1 MAAVRRL
8 IVPKIV
14 LCGGLFAASV
24 ATAQIPGVLPPP
36 PARFGTVDPCAGTG
50 ATGSS
55 SYGACQLREHTLRRG
70 TARAPD
76 LSAVD
81 QTNRFSIEQAC
92 VANAARGADV
102 HAVCLRRQLAA
113 RGQDPTAPVRRIP
126 ETQRKPNVTS
136 GR

>member
-1 MAAVRRL
+1 MAAMRCL
-8 IVPKIV
+8 IAPKIV
-14 LCGGLFAASV
+14 LCGALFAASV
-24 ATAQIPGVLPPP
+24 AVAQIPGIVPQPA
-36 PARFGTVDPCAGTG
+36 ARFGTVDPCAGTG

-55 SYGACQLREHTLRRG
+55 PYGACQLRQQTLRRG

-81 QTNRFSIEQAC
+81 QTDRFRIEQAC
-92 VANAARGADV
+92 VANAARGDDV

-113 RGQDPTAPVRRIP
+113 RGQDLITPVRRVP
-126 ETQRKPNVTS
+126 ETQRKPSVTS

>member
-8 IVPKIV
+8 SVSKIV
-14 LCGGLFAASV
+14 LCGARFAASV
-24 ATAQIPGVLPPP
+24 AVAQIPGVVPQPA
-36 PARFGTVDPCAGTG
+36 ARFGTVDPCAGTG
-50 ATGSS
+50 AAGSS
-55 SYGACQLREHTLRRG
+55 SYGACQLREQTWRRG
-70 TARAPD
+70 TARASD

-81 QTNRFSIEQAC
+81 QTNRLSIEQAC
-92 VANAARGADV
+92 VANAARGDDV

-113 RGQDPTAPVRRIP
+113 RGQDPIPPVRRIP